1 MGDNL
6 IWMAPQE
13 VRHALEEDDTHDR
26 TPERYRALPDS
37 ALAHD
42 RAVHARRHQSSNRR
56 QVAETRLARGR
67 RGAAGEE
74 SRSPLLSPPHRSR
87 SRPRAVGGQ
96 AFASELGTPEDPA
109 LPCSAL
115 PCSRVASRE
124 QRRRALPQSGAV
136 SVHAATTPAAAS
148 RSPCAPRRFSK
159 RGVDGRFQRAM
170 PYRRRGVWLSAH
182 RGGRLLALSTEL
194 HGPALHAAGGGPA
207 HLRASVPRLWP
218 AWSHSHR

>member
-6 IWMAPQE
+6 IGMAPQE
-13 VRHALEEDDTHDR
+13 VRHAMEEDDTHDR
-26 TPERYRALPDS
+26 TPELYRALPDS

-56 QVAETRLARGR
+56 QVAATLLARGPL
-67 RGAAGEE
+67 GAPGAE
-74 SRSPLLSPPHRSR
+74 SCSPLLSPPHRSR

-96 AFASELGTPEDPA
+96 AFASALATPEDPA
-109 LPCSAL
+109 LPGSAL

-124 QRRRALPQSGAV
+124 QRRRALPHSGAV

-148 RSPCAPRRFSK
+148 GSPCAPRRFAT
-159 RGVDGRFQRAM
+159 RGVDGRFHRAI
-170 PYRRRGVWLSAH
+170 PYRRRGVLLAAH

-207 HLRASVPRLWP
+207 HLRTPLPRRW
-218 AWSHSHR
+218 